1 MSNNDIIHPITTQG
15 MKTLEAFGPMLT
27 EMWVTEVHDTGKVTG
42 YIVVKGMGNNRGRL
56 ACFRLLDVI
65 ALLLGLL

>member
-1 MSNNDIIHPITTQG
+1 

-56 ACFRLLDVI
+56 ACFRLSDVI